1 MAFDKICDE
10 IILDYEDAKDFAY
23 ILKLSYLNE
32 FEKIKNLNLDKFGIV
47 EKDDLLFYGKNYPLF
62 KSLLFFNE
70 IPVFREEKE
79 SILFLKNI
87 ELSPR
92 NTLNSLTYDEKIRLG
107 NEFLKR
113 CINIVPKEYISD
125 IPQLI
130 FGKEYYFKGVCLKE
144 YVSALNGLYKI
155 GKKNKVKKLII
166 NRELP
171 DEKDVKKYK
180 KKLAKKISL
189 FKKKLDN
196 YEINYFNLK
205 FNNKNFKCQYIYVR
219 QSIWDKILSLFGE
232 EIELKYYPTL
242 VNVAYSHE
250 KVDFLRPLFI
260 FVNKGDISVYAKVP
274 KLIYLKDGLTLNHL
288 NLRGKCIYFG
298 NWEKERFL
306 EIIEKGVL

>member
-1 MAFDKICDE
+1 MTFDKICDE

-23 ILKLSYLNE
+23 ILKLIYLNE

-79 SILFLKNI
+79 SILFLKSI
-87 ELSPR
+87 GLSPR
-92 NTLNSLTYDEKIRLG
+92 NTLNSLTYEEKIKLG

-113 CINIVPKEYISD
+113 CLNIVPKEYISY

-130 FGKEYYFKGVCLKE
+130 FGREYYFKGVCLKE

-171 DEKDVKKYK
+171 DEKDIKKYK
-180 KKLAKKISL
+180 NKLAKKISL

-219 QSIWDKILSLFGE
+219 QSIWDKILGLFGE
-232 EIELKYYPTL
+232 GIELKYYPTL
-242 VNVAYSHE
+242 VNIAYSHE
-250 KVDFLRPLFI
+250 KVDFLKPLFI
-260 FVNKGDISVYAKVP
+260 FVDRGDISVYAKVP
-274 KLIYLKDGLTLNHL
+274 KLVYLKDGLSLNHL

-306 EIIEKGVL
+306 EIIEKGAL

>member
-1 MAFDKICDE
+1 MAFDEICDE

-23 ILKLSYLNE
+23 ILKLIYLNE
-32 FEKIKNLNLDKFGIV
+32 FEKIKNLNLDKFGII

-79 SILFLKNI
+79 SILFLKSI
-87 ELSPR
+87 GLSPR
-92 NTLNSLTYDEKIRLG
+92 NTLNSLTYKEKVKLG

-113 CINIVPKEYISD
+113 CIGLVPKEYISY

-130 FGKEYYFKGVCLKE
+130 FGREYYFKGVCLKE

-166 NRELP
+166 SMELP

-180 KKLAKKISL
+180 KKLAKKIDL
-189 FKKKLDN
+189 FKKKLN
-196 YEINYFNLK
+196 SYEINYLNLK

-219 QSIWDKILSLFGE
+219 QSIWNKVLGLFGE

-242 VNVAYSHE
+242 VNVAHSHE
-250 KVDFLRPLFI
+250 KVDFLKSLFI
-260 FVNKGDISVYAKVP
+260 FVDRGDISVYAKVP
-274 KLIYLKDGLTLNHL
+274 KLVYLKDGLTLNHL
-288 NLRGKCIYFG
+288 NLRGKYIYFG
-298 NWEKERFL
+298 NWEKERFWK
-306 EIIEKGVL
+306 IIKKGAL